1 VSFVLVVLE
10 RFFGGNRRYTFKERI
25 VIGGEEERCVILVVV
40 VRGGEEERRRCESRG
55 SVGGEFDDE
64 RLGRECKMKKRLETT
79 ELLLLLLRRETRILA
94 IPWTLLLPFELVLTL
109 TRHFFIEL
117 AVKW

>member
-25 VIGGEEERCVILVVV
+25 VIGGEEER
-40 VRGGEEERRRCESRG
+40 RRCESRG

-64 RLGRECKMKKRLETT
+64 RWGENAK
-79 ELLLLLLRRETRILA
+79 
-94 IPWTLLLPFELVLTL
+94 
-109 TRHFFIEL
+109 
-117 AVKW
+117 

>member
-10 RFFGGNRRYTFKERI
+10 RFFWGNRRYTFKERI
-25 VIGGEEERCVILVVV
+25 VIGGEEERRVILVV

-64 RLGRECKMKKRLETT
+64 RWGAKAK
-79 ELLLLLLRRETRILA
+79 
-94 IPWTLLLPFELVLTL
+94 
-109 TRHFFIEL
+109 
-117 AVKW
+117 

>member
-10 RFFGGNRRYTFKERI
+10 RFLGGNRRYTFKERI
-25 VIGGEEERCVILVVV
+25 VIIGGEEERCVILVVV

-64 RLGRECKMKKRLETT
+64 RWGEDAK
-79 ELLLLLLRRETRILA
+79 
-94 IPWTLLLPFELVLTL
+94 
-109 TRHFFIEL
+109 
-117 AVKW
+117 

>member
-10 RFFGGNRRYTFKERI
+10 RFFWGNRRYTFKERI
-25 VIGGEEERCVILVVV
+25 VIGGEEERRVILVV

-64 RLGRECKMKKRLETT
+64 RWGENAK
-79 ELLLLLLRRETRILA
+79 
-94 IPWTLLLPFELVLTL
+94 
-109 TRHFFIEL
+109 
-117 AVKW
+117 